1 VRPSEPQADRLAAA
15 LISDLRA
22 SSPSLASRVDP
33 LPSSSPFAIHGRCR
47 RRARRRP
54 PHARRRLRDGNRR
67 LHRLVRPCQNP
78 RRSPVGKR
86 GGGAVVSTGMQGR
99 LAPSV
104 SGSEPAEP
112 TDESES
118 ERCHQGGHQGS
129 SGVIRQSLPMSPNRR
144 RRRRRRDCARHQRDP
159 RHCAPRPSSHCH
171 RRRHSRHCC
180 FRRRRPLASSCA
192 PCRCPIVP

>member
-1 VRPSEPQADRLAAA
+1 MRPSEPQADRLAAA
-15 LISDLRA
+15 LISDPRA

-86 GGGAVVSTGMQGR
+86 GSRRRGEHLHARSARPVRVGIRAHLWGRGGGGAVVSTGMQGR

-118 ERCHQGGHQGS
+118 ERCHQGGHQGGHQGS
-129 SGVIRQSLPMSPNRR
+129 SGRAYR
-144 RRRRRRDCARHQRDP
+144 
-159 RHCAPRPSSHCH
+159 
-171 RRRHSRHCC
+171 
-180 FRRRRPLASSCA
+180 
-192 PCRCPIVP
+192 